1 MAQQNVL
8 LLVSLIGELLLKNG
22 AETYRVEETVRKIGA
37 AYNFVTTEVFALPT
51 GLFISL
57 EDKDGQSWTRIKR
70 IKHQTTNLQKVSMVN
85 NLSRQIA
92 DGQVE
97 VNQALME
104 LRRIE
109 DHVDGYPAIVSY
121 LAAGVGGITFSY
133 LVYGLRLELI
143 PAFIGALLLEA
154 WIRSNNINNF
164 VAEVLSGVI
173 AATVGVISNYFYPIL
188 DYNVVILGIIIILV
202 PGVSITN
209 AARDV
214 IAGDSLSG
222 VVRGM
227 NALLTALAI
236 AVGVASILGIKIL
249 I

>member
-8 LLVSLIGELLLKNG
+8 LLVSLVGEILLKNG

-37 AYNFVTTEVFALPT
+37 VYDFVKTEVFALPT

-70 IKHQTTNLQKVSMVN
+70 IKHQTTDLQKVSMVN
-85 NLSRQIA
+85 NLSRQITA
-92 DGQVE
+92 GQIST
-97 VNQALME
+97 NQALME
-104 LRRIE
+104 IRRINNHQ
-109 DHVDGYPAIVSY
+109 DSYSAVISY
-121 LAAGVGGITFSY
+121 LSAGVGSLTFSY

-143 PAFIGALLLEA
+143 PAFIGALVLET
-154 WIRSNNINNF
+154 WMRRNNINNF
-164 VAEVLSGVI
+164 VAEVVSGLI
-173 AATVGVISNYFYPIL
+173 AATVGIVSNYFYPVL
-188 DYNVVILGIIIILV
+188 DYNLIILGIIIILV

-209 AARDV
+209 AARDI

-222 VVRGM
+222 IVRGM

-236 AVGVASILGIKIL
+236 ALGVASILGIKIL